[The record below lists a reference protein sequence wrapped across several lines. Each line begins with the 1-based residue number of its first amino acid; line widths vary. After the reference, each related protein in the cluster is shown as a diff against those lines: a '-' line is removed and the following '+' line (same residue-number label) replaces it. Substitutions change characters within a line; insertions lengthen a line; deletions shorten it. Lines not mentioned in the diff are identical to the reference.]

1 MGTDCTL
8 AKSVVSNTEEA
19 SARLH
24 PVNGTL
30 LNVNPRRIIILSW
43 KRVNYP
49 SLALK
54 HVMREAEIKHRELK
68 TPNNILALEGMAGD
82 TGCGRRHR

>member
-1 MGTDCTL
+1 MGTDCPL

-30 LNVNPRRIIILSW
+30 LSVNPKRIIILSW
-43 KRVNYP
+43 KCVNCP

-54 HVMREAEIKHRELK
+54 HVMR
-68 TPNNILALEGMAGD
+68 
-82 TGCGRRHR
+82 